1 MLHFIV
7 EIVLLIKEDTAMKSN
22 RLITFAFTAACV
34 FSTLSC
40 ASSKPAVERVGADT
54 VIDLDGY
61 WNDSDVTIVCNSLIN
76 DCIASKAIANYKAE
90 HGRAPVAIVGKIR
103 NDSDEH
109 IDTSIVEKKLQ
120 YAIIN
125 SGVMEFVSDKT
136 ERQNLREEK
145 LDQADNASPD
155 TAKSIGNETAADYM
169 MLGSVK
175 TIVQTADNEEVRRYY
190 VNVELHD
197 IETNKIIWMGENSDI
212 KKVVTRPKTKA

>member
-1 MLHFIV
+1 MK
-7 EIVLLIKEDTAMKSN
+7 IKHLAVA
-22 RLITFAFTAACV
+22 AFTAACV
-34 FSTLSC
+34 FTSFSC
-40 ASSKPAVERVGADT
+40 ASAKPDVERVDAET

-61 WNDSDVTIVCNSLIN
+61 WNDNDVTIVCNSLIN
-76 DCIASKAIANYKAE
+76 DCINSKTIAGYKAA

-125 SGVMEFVSDKT
+125 SGAMDFVSDKT
-136 ERQNLREEK
+136 ERGELREEK
-145 LDQADNASPD
+145 LDQADNASPE
-155 TAKSIGNETAADYM
+155 TAKSIGNETGADYM

-175 TIVQTADNEEVRRYY
+175 TIVQSADNKEVRRYY
-190 VNVELHD
+190 VNVEMHD
-197 IETNKIIWMGENSDI
+197 IQTNKIIWMGENSDI